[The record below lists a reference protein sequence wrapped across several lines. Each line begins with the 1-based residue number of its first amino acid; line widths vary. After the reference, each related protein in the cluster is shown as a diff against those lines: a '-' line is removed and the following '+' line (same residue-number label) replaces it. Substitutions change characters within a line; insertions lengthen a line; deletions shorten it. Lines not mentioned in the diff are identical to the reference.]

1 VKVAFRSHTRAANTA
16 AGEIGTTM
24 LRTILVIFFLLWLL
38 GVLTSYTIG
47 GFIHL
52 FLAVALIILVLD
64 LVRGRKR
71 IA

>member
-1 VKVAFRSHTRAANTA
+1 VAFRSNTGVA
-16 AGEIGTTM
+16 KAVDGEIGTVM
-24 LRTILVIFFLLWLL
+24 LRTILVIFFVLWLL

-52 FLAVALIILVLD
+52 FLAVALVILVLD

>member
-1 VKVAFRSHTRAANTA
+1 
-16 AGEIGTTM
+16 M